1 VAAMTQFGFS
11 KAQRLRTSAEF
22 ARVYALKQRASD
34 QVLLLFA
41 APNDL
46 PHSRLGL
53 SVSRKVGRAH
63 VRVRWKR
70 LLREAFRLHQ
80 HELPPGLDVI
90 VIPRAGAEP
99 TLAALAESLLSLAQR
114 LHRLLDREAR

>member
-1 VAAMTQFGFS
+1 MTQFGFS
-11 KAQRLRTSAEF
+11 KTQRLRTSAEF

-34 QVLLLFA
+34 HVLLLFA
-41 APNDL
+41 ARNDL

-80 HELPPGLDVI
+80 HELPPGLDLI
-90 VIPRAGAEP
+90 VIPRATGEP
-99 TLAALAESLLSLAQR
+99 TLEALAESLQSLAHR
-114 LHRLLDREAR
+114 LHRRLARETR